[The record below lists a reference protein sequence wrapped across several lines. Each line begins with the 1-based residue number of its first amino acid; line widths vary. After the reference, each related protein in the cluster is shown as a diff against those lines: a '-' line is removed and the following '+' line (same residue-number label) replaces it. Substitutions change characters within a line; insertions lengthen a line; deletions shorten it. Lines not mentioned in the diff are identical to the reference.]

1 MKTAYKMWC
10 RTYQGVMK
18 IACYLLPWR
27 KPKLL
32 SFDDGVSG
40 LPKYIKDL
48 GYERVLLVASNSVLN
63 KSGLLNGFLQ
73 EIENNKM
80 SVKIFDKV
88 TPNPTIQNVEDAL
101 TLYRDGNCQVIVT
114 VGGGSP
120 MDCAKAVAGRVA
132 RPKKS
137 VEKMKGLLKIMKK
150 TPPLFAVPTTSGSG
164 SETTLAAVISN
175 PATNEKYAI
184 NDVSL
189 IPSYAILDP
198 KMTVGLSPEFTAA
211 TGIDALT
218 HAVEAYIGNSNTKET
233 REMALKATQLI
244 FKSLFD
250 AYTDGTNI
258 EARRNMQLAS
268 YYAGIAFTRAYVG
281 YVHAIAHT
289 LGGFYHTAHGL
300 ANAVILPYVLE
311 AYGESAYKPLAELA
325 DAVNITAQ
333 GDDEG
338 TKANKFIQAIRKMRE
353 DMNIPDKFDFI
364 NKNDIPKMAERAAKE
379 GNPLYPVPKLMDKD
393 ELAELYNKI
402 SV

>member
-198 KMTVGLSPEFTAA
+198 KMTVGLSPEFTAT

-258 EARRNMQLAS
+258 EARRDMQLAS

-325 DAVNITAQ
+325 DAVNITAP

-379 GNPLYPVPKLMDKD
+379 GNPLYPVPKLIDKD
-393 ELAELYNKI
+393 ELAELYNRI
-402 SV
+402 SI

>member
-325 DAVNITAQ
+325 DAVNITVQ

>member
-10 RTYQGVMK
+10 RTYQSVMK

-27 KPKLL
+27 KPELL
-32 SFDDGVSG
+32 TFDNGVSG

-63 KSGLLNGFLQ
+63 KSGLLDGFLK
-73 EIENNKM
+73 EIEDNKM

-101 TLYRDGNCQVIVT
+101 ALYREGNCQVIVT

-150 TPPLFAVPTTSGSG
+150 TPLLFAVPTTSGSG

-258 EARRNMQLAS
+258 NARADMQLAS

-333 GDDEG
+333 GDDES

-393 ELAELYNKI
+393 ELAELYAKI
-402 SV
+402 SI

>member
-10 RTYQGVMK
+10 RTYQNVMK
-18 IACYLLPWR
+18 VACYLLPWR
-27 KPKLL
+27 KPELL
-32 SFDDGVSG
+32 TFDNGVSG

-63 KSGLLNGFLQ
+63 KSGLLDGFLK
-73 EIENNKM
+73 EIEDNKM

-101 TLYRDGNCQVIVT
+101 ALYREGDCQVIVT

-150 TPPLFAVPTTSGSG
+150 TPLLFAVPTTSGSG

-258 EARRNMQLAS
+258 DARADMQLAS

-325 DAVNITAQ
+325 DAVNITTQ
-333 GDDEG
+333 GDDES

-393 ELAELYNKI
+393 ELAELYAKI
-402 SV
+402 SI

>member
-325 DAVNITAQ
+325 DAVNITVQ

-364 NKNDIPKMAERAAKE
+364 NKNDISKMAERAAKE

-402 SV
+402 SI

>member
-1 MKTAYKMWC
+1 
-10 RTYQGVMK
+10 MK
-18 IACYLLPWR
+18 IACYALPWR

-48 GYERVLLVASNSVLN
+48 GYDRVLLVASNSVLN
-63 KSGLLNGFLQ
+63 KSGLLDGFLK

-101 TLYRDGNCQVIVT
+101 ALYKEGNCQVIVT

-132 RPKKS
+132 RPNKS

-198 KMTVGLSPEFTAA
+198 KMTVGLSPEFTAS

-233 REMALKATQLI
+233 KEMALKATQLI
-244 FKSLFD
+244 FNSLFD
-250 AYTDGTNI
+250 AYKDGTNI
-258 EARRNMQLAS
+258 KARADMQLAS

-311 AYGESAYKPLAELA
+311 AYGESAYEPLAELA
-325 DAVNITAQ
+325 DAVNITSPE
-333 GDDEG
+333 DDDSV
-338 TKANKFIQAIRKMRE
+338 KANKFITAIRQMRT

-364 NKNDIPKMAERAAKE
+364 KKEDIPTMAERASKE

-393 ELAELYNKI
+393 ELAELYKKI
-402 SV
+402 SI